1 MKFSAIG
8 IIVLICSVFLQLQGK
23 AQTDTSSVEPR
34 MKKKGGIL
42 VTIDST
48 ETLSESIKMATDT
61 SSSKKVKREH
71 SPSKA
76 ALYSALLPGLGQVYN
91 RKYWKVPIIG
101 LGAGALIYG
110 LNFNQSNFSM
120 FKQELIKRQQGLG
133 NLDPDLDRYSDANLN
148 ELQDFY
154 RRNRDLTIVGLA
166 LVYALNIIDATVDAH
181 LFEFNV
187 DDDLSMKVSP
197 APIFTASSSM
207 PAFGLGIK
215 LCFK

>member
-1 MKFSAIG
+1 MKLSATG
-8 IIVLICSVFLQLQGK
+8 IIVLICSVFLHLQGK
-23 AQTDTSSVEPR
+23 AQTDTSSAELR
-34 MKKKGGIL
+34 TKKKGGML

-48 ETLSESIKMATDT
+48 EALSESSKMATD
-61 SSSKKVKREH
+61 SSSNKKVKKEH

-76 ALYSALLPGLGQVYN
+76 ALYSAILPGLGQVYN

-101 LGAGALIYG
+101 VGAGALIYG

-166 LVYALNIIDATVDAH
+166 LLYALNIIDATVDAH

-187 DDDLSMKVSP
+187 DDDLSMKFSP
-197 APIFTASSSM
+197 APIFTATSSA
-207 PAFGLGIK
+207 PALGLGIK
-215 LCFK
+215 LSFK